1 MKKLLKNVVKTI
13 FPQHMQLWLTYNH
26 KKLRGSLDPEM
37 LFVERN
43 LTQHRRF
50 LDIGA
55 NVGIYSFHFASTF
68 AQIDAFEP
76 ISEITYR
83 LRDMRRES
91 IRTHS
96 VALSN
101 NSGDLSFYIPIIDGR
116 TVPGLASLE
125 IRDKPNEERLVKVKR
140 LDDYLFEDVDLIKID
155 VEGHESSVIEGAIE
169 TIRKTFPIL
178 IVEIEQR
185 HISKPIDEVFNL
197 ILEIGYDGFFSKNDE
212 LISIDEFSY
221 STHQE
226 PFLNCV
232 NDDAY
237 VNNFIFM
244 RASNAHSGN

>member
-1 MKKLLKNVVKTI
+1 MLPRHK
-13 FPQHMQLWLTYNH
+13 QLWLTYNH

-37 LFVERN
+37 LFVERK

-55 NVGIYSFHFASTF
+55 NVGIYSFHFSSTF
-68 AQIDAFEP
+68 AHVDAYEP

-101 NSGDLSFYIPIIDGR
+101 NNGDLNFYIPVREGVV
-116 TVPGLASLE
+116 VPGLASLE
-125 IRDKPNEERLVKVKR
+125 IRDKPYEERLVKVKR
-140 LDDYLFEDVDLIKID
+140 LDDYQFEDVDLIKID
-155 VEGHESSVIEGAIE
+155 VEGHESSVIEGAVE

-197 ILEIGYDGFFSKNDE
+197 ILEIGYDGFFLKNDK

-232 NDDAY
+232 NDEAY
-237 VNNFIFM
+237 VNNFIFI
-244 RASNAHSGN
+244 RSDGN